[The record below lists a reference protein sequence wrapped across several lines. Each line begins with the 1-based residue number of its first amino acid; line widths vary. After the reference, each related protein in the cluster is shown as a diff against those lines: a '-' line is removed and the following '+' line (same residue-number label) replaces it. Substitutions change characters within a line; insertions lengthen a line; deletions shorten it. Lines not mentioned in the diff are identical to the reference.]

1 MMKAKL
7 GDVVKYQFLGYP
19 KEGTIIKVNDDN
31 SYTVQDHST
40 KTKYPKAKFFKY
52 IKDEKK
58 PPAWFILDK
67 TGKTKAVKESRIE
80 SKKSVSSDL
89 KDAIDKQ
96 RDFLNHDI

>member
-1 MMKAKL
+1 MKAKL
-7 GDVVKYQFLGYP
+7 GEIVRYQFLGYP

-67 TGKTKAVKESRIE
+67 TGKTKAVKESRIN
-80 SKKSVSSDL
+80 L
-89 KDAIDKQ
+89 KNRYLQILKMQ
-96 RDFLNHDI
+96 

>member
-1 MMKAKL
+1 MKAKL

-58 PPAWFILDK
+58 QPAWFILDK
-67 TGKTKAVKESRIE
+67 TGKTKAVKE

>member
-1 MMKAKL
+1 MKAKL

-19 KEGTIIKVNDDN
+19 KEGTITKVNDDN
-31 SYTVQDHST
+31 SYTVTDLST
-40 KTKYPKAKFFKY
+40 KTNYPKAKFFKY

-58 PPAWFILDK
+58 QPTWFILDK
-67 TGKTKAVKESRIE
+67 TGKTKVVKESRIE

>member
-1 MMKAKL
+1 MKAKL

-58 PPAWFILDK
+58 QPAWFILDK
-67 TGKTKAVKESRIE
+67 TGATKAVKE
-80 SKKSVSSDL
+80 SKKSVSSEL
-89 KDAIDKQ
+89 EDAINKQ

>member
-1 MMKAKL
+1 MKAKL
-7 GDVVKYQFLGYP
+7 GDVVKYRFLGYP

-67 TGKTKAVKESRIE
+67 TGKTKTIKEPRKESNN
-80 SKKSVSSDL
+80 SVSSEL

-96 RDFLNHDI
+96 KDFLNHNT

>member
-1 MMKAKL
+1 MKAKL
-7 GDVVKYQFLGYP
+7 GDVVKYRFLGYP

-58 PPAWFILDK
+58 QPAWFILDK
-67 TGKTKAVKESRIE
+67 TGKTKAVKE